1 VKELIDSMSK
11 NDNSRKSD
19 LKVQSQLNSA
29 GRSMIKPLS
38 VLAVL
43 VFVALS
49 TAFLLT
55 HRSEQAASAQE
66 KPAPPAISK
75 PVITAEG
82 WFRGDP
88 GAKTILVEFGDF
100 QCPSCAVA
108 RLKVAEVLK
117 KHDKGL
123 KVVFKQFPMQN
134 AHRNA
139 MLAAQ
144 AAEAAGRQAKFWE
157 MSELLF
163 LRQADWS
170 NVPDPMTFFTKYAA
184 ELQLNPDKFR
194 ADISDN
200 EIRNKIYRDML
211 EGQLA
216 SVHSVPTFFLNG
228 SLLENIK
235 SEAEFQELINKA
247 VQSAQ

>member
-1 VKELIDSMSK
+1 MKELIKSMAK
-11 NDNSRKSD
+11 NDNSWKSD
-19 LKVQSQLNSA
+19 LEVRSPLNSN

-38 VLAVL
+38 VLAAL

-66 KPAPPAISK
+66 NPAAPSSSK
-75 PVITAEG
+75 PVITSEG

-88 GAKTILVEFGDF
+88 GAKTVLVEFGDY
-100 QCPSCAVA
+100 QCPSCALA

-117 KHDKGL
+117 KHDQGL
-123 KVVFKQFPMQN
+123 KVVFKQYPMQN

-139 MLAAQ
+139 LSAAQ

-163 LRQADWS
+163 SRQAEWS
-170 NVPDPMTFFTKYAA
+170 NLPDPMTFFAKYAA

-194 ADISDN
+194 SDVTDN
-200 EIRNKIYRDML
+200 ETRNKIYRDML

-216 SVHSVPTFFLNG
+216 SVHSVPTFFLNARM
-228 SLLENIK
+228 LENIK
-235 SEAEFQELINKA
+235 SEAEFQELIDKA
-247 VQSAQ
+247 VHSAK